1 LAQGGTGIMT
11 AVETT
16 KMSSKGQIVI
26 PEEIRNRLGLKT
38 GDKFLVMGDKDVV
51 ILKTLSNPSINDFDT
66 LIKSAWKQARQ
77 TGLTKSY
84 VVKALSKSR
93 E

>member
-1 LAQGGTGIMT
+1 MKVI
-11 AVETT
+11 ETT

-51 ILKTLSNPSINDFDT
+51 ILKALSSPSPAEFDD
-66 LIKSAWKQARQ
+66 LIRAARKQAKAA
-77 TGLTKSY
+77 GLKRSDIIN
-84 VVKALSKSR
+84 AIAKSR
-93 E
+93 EQ

>member
-1 LAQGGTGIMT
+1 M
-11 AVETT
+11 ETT

-51 ILKTLSNPSINDFDT
+51 ILKTLSNPSIGEFDA
-66 LIKSAWKQARQ
+66 LIQTARRQAKTAGMKKADVVNAIASSPTCKS
-77 TGLTKSY
+77 SM
-84 VVKALSKSR
+84 
-93 E
+93 